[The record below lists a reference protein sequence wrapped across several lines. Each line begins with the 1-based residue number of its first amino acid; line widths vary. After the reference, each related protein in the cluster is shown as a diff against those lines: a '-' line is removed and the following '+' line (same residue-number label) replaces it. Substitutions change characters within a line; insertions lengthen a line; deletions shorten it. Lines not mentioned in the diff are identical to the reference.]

1 MQMFK
6 GMGMIETALGVDT
19 QNLSGA
25 LNLYQSVGYRQ
36 VKTFFIYRKLME

>member
-1 MQMFK
+1 
-6 GMGMIETALGVDT
+6 MIETALGVDT

-25 LNLYQSVGYRQ
+25 LNLYLSVGYRQ